1 MSLWLRR
8 KDEEGR
14 THYIASGAS
23 GFILL
28 LLSPA
33 LLGMLI
39 ALLLPLVQ
47 SCRAGLR
54 G

>member
-8 KDEEGR
+8 KDPDGR
-14 THYIASGAS
+14 VYYISSGWFVFVVLLPAFL
-23 GFILL
+23 GILM
-28 LLSPA
+28 A
-33 LLGMLI
+33 V
-39 ALLLPLVQ
+39 LLPLVQ